1 MLLVCSQWGSS
12 CGTQS
17 LLDYLELE
25 HNFTLLYADFDVNQQ
40 HLLRLRSWIHQNV
53 SEFHGESD
61 GKALRAC
68 GRSENAYFEVVL
80 LFVIYDVKKRL
91 IFSRFWPIFDPRV
104 HLNA

>member
-53 SEFHGESD
+53 SEFYGESD
-61 GKALRAC
+61 DEALHAR
-68 GRSENAYFEVVL
+68 GRPKNVYSEVFL
-80 LFVIYDVKKRL
+80 LFCDI
-91 IFSRFWPIFDPRV
+91 
-104 HLNA
+104 